1 MEPLQGQELKMQ
13 QLVNIAMH
21 LLIVAMF
28 PPLLL
33 GVINRTKALVAGR
46 TGAPLLQPYYDMAR
60 LWKKGSVFSPTT
72 SLIFKAGPVVTTAA
86 ILAAALL
93 MPLGNHP
100 APLSFNG
107 DMILFAY
114 LLGLS
119 RFFTVAAALD
129 TGSSFEG
136 MGGAREA
143 TFSCLAEPAL
153 FFSLVV
159 LARISN
165 ALSLTGM
172 LNDFPPAV
180 WFGSGAALLLMVG
193 ALFIL
198 LLSENCRIPFDDPNT
213 HLELTMIHEVMV
225 LDHSGPGLAAILYSS
240 SLKLL
245 LLGALFIHITVPFRS
260 GNFILDWLAFT
271 GAMILLSIIIGLV
284 ESTMARLK
292 LTRIPQLLIAACILS
307 AFAMLLVLRQTS

>member
-1 MEPLQGQELKMQ
+1 MLPLI
-13 QLVNIAMH
+13 NITIH
-21 LLIVAMF
+21 LLLMLLL

-33 GVINRTKALVAGR
+33 GVINRTKAHVAGR
-46 TGAPLLQPYYDMAR
+46 TGAPLFQPYYDIVR
-60 LWKKGSVFSPTT
+60 LWRKGSVFSQTT
-72 SLIFKAGPVVTTAA
+72 SWIFRAGPVVTVAA
-86 ILAAALL
+86 TLMAALL

-100 APLSFNG
+100 APIAFNG

-114 LLGLS
+114 LLGVA
-119 RFFTVAAALD
+119 RFFTIIAALD

-159 LARISN
+159 LAKISSS
-165 ALSLTGM
+165 LSLTGM
-172 LNDFPPAV
+172 LNNFPLTI

-198 LLSENCRIPFDDPNT
+198 LLAENCRIPFDDPNT

-225 LDHSGPGLAAILYSS
+225 LDHSGPGFAAITYGAA
-240 SLKLL
+240 LKLL
-245 LLGALFIHITVPFRS
+245 ILGSLFIHITVPFRS
-260 GNFILDWLAFT
+260 NNFLLDWIAFL
-271 GAMILLSIIIGLV
+271 GAMILLSLGIGIV

-292 LTRIPQLLIAACILS
+292 LTRVPQLLIASCILS
-307 AFAMLLVLRQTS
+307 AFAMLLVLRQLP

>member
-1 MEPLQGQELKMQ
+1 MGHLL
-13 QLVNIAMH
+13 NIPVH
-21 LLIVAMF
+21 LLIIALL
-28 PPLLL
+28 PPLLI
-33 GVINRTKALVAGR
+33 GVINRTKAFFAGR
-46 TGAPLLQPYYDMAR
+46 SGAPLLQPYYDIIR
-60 LWKKGSVFSPTT
+60 LWQKGTVFSPTT
-72 SLIFKAGPVVTTAA
+72 SLIFRAGPVISTAA
-86 ILAAALL
+86 IVGAALL

-100 APLSFNG
+100 APFSFNG

-114 LLGLS
+114 LLGLA

-143 TFSCLAEPAL
+143 TFACFAEPAL

-159 LARISN
+159 LARISRSFT
-165 ALSLTGM
+165 LSGM
-172 LNDFPPAV
+172 LNDFPPTV
-180 WFGSGAALLLMVG
+180 WFGSGAALLLMAG

-198 LLSENCRIPFDDPNT
+198 LLAENCRIPFDDPNT

-225 LDHSGPGLAAILYSS
+225 LDHSGPALAAVLYGA

-245 LLGALFIHITVPFRS
+245 LFGALFIHITVPFRS
-260 GNFILDWLAFT
+260 GSYLLDWTAFA
-271 GAMILLSIIIGLV
+271 GAMILLSILIGVV

-292 LTRIPQLLIAACILS
+292 LTRVPQLLIGACILS
-307 AFAMLLVLRQTS
+307 AFAMLLVMRQTS